1 MSDEQELLQA
11 LRSGSRAAQAVLV
24 RRHHARLV
32 SVARAL
38 VGDRAEDVVQE
49 AWIAAFRALPA
60 FEGRSSLGTWLCR
73 IVLNGAKTQLR
84 RDKRLPTVAWDEGL
98 DEALPLAER
107 FDANGHWEQPLGDWQ
122 SDTPLALLERAALAG
137 CLQEKLEALPRMQRL
152 ALMLRDRDGLEFA
165 DIAQAL
171 DTSEG
176 NVRVLL
182 HRARLRLLAVI
193 NRFEEVGEC

>member
-1 MSDEQELLQA
+1 MSDEQELLRG
-11 LRSGSRAAQAVLV
+11 LRAQDRAAQAALV
-24 RRHHARLV
+24 RAQHARLV
-32 SVARAL
+32 SLARAL

-49 AWIAAFRALPA
+49 AWIAAFRALPR
-60 FEGRSSLGTWLCR
+60 FEGRCALNTWLCR

-84 RDKRLPTVAWDEGL
+84 KDKRLPTVAWDEALGE
-98 DEALPLAER
+98 DLPLAER
-107 FDANGHWEQPLGDWQ
+107 FDARGHWEQPLADWQ
-122 SDTPLALLERAALAG
+122 GDTPQDLLERAALAG
-137 CLQEKLEALPRMQRL
+137 CLQQHLEALPRMQRA
-152 ALMLRDRDGLEFA
+152 ALMLRDRDGLEFSE
-165 DIAQAL
+165 IAQGL